1 MNLNTIVCST
11 LVFKPQNGTVKNA
24 NSVFGQVL
32 TRLRG
37 AAALSQEELAYR
49 AGIHRTYVSQVERG
63 LKSPTIT
70 VVLQLSKALDTMPSE
85 IMRLFENEMRD

>member
-1 MNLNTIVCST
+1 M
-11 LVFKPQNGTVKNA
+11 KNA

-32 TRLRG
+32 SELRG
-37 AAALSQEELAYR
+37 AAALSQEELAHR
-49 AGIHRTYVSQVERG
+49 SGIHRTYVSQVERG

-85 IMRLFENEMRD
+85 IMRLFENEMRK